1 MKSFRI
7 ASALVVTL
15 SLAHAAAAQTPA
27 PALGASSDA
36 KVTVISTGTGP
47 KRALRYKAVAGSKE
61 RLDMTMKMSV
71 EVAIPGEG
79 AQAMDA
85 PAVNMGMNID
95 ITSVSPNGDIGVALV
110 ITEASMEGAGIPPGV
125 LDPVKGLAAVMTMT
139 PRGLVKE
146 MKFDESK
153 IVDPMMKQ
161 VLSSSGLDR
170 LAAPMPEE
178 EVGVG
183 AKWVVEQAL
192 DANGI
197 QMTQKSTFEVVAMDP
212 TSTTLALALE
222 QSAAEQKITPP
233 GMPGNVS
240 ATIVEMKGTGTGQ
253 MALVDGVMALV
264 GEMQLKSNVTMD
276 ISAEGQQQRMTT
288 ATGMKMTI
296 ARGKR

>member
-1 MKSFRI
+1 MKTLRAAAVLI
-7 ASALVVTL
+7 LTVT
-15 SLAHAAAAQTPA
+15 LAHAAAAQTPA
-27 PALGASSDA
+27 AAIAPSSDA
-36 KVTVISTGTGP
+36 KITVITTGTGP

-71 EVAIPGEG
+71 EVEVPGAG
-79 AQAMDA
+79 SQTMDA
-85 PAVNMGMNID
+85 PAVSMGMNVD
-95 ITSVSPNGDIGVALV
+95 ITAVSPNGDIGVALV
-110 ITEASMEGAGIPPGV
+110 FTEASMEGTGIPAGV
-125 LDPVKGLAAVMTMT
+125 LDPLKGLSAAMTMT

-161 VLSSSGLDR
+161 VLSSSVLDR

-183 AKWVVEQAL
+183 AKWIVEQAL

-197 QMTQKSTFEVVAMDP
+197 QMTQKSTFEVVGMDA
-212 TSTTLALALE
+212 TSTTLTLALE
-222 QSAAEQKITPP
+222 QSAAEQKVTPP
-233 GMPGNVS
+233 GMPANII
-240 ATIVEMKGTGTGQ
+240 ATIVEMKGTGTGK

-264 GEMQLKSNVTMD
+264 GELQVNSKITMD
-276 ISAEGQQQRMTT
+276 ISAEGQQQRMAT

>member
-1 MKSFRI
+1 MK
-7 ASALVVTL
+7 TL
-15 SLAHAAAAQTPA
+15 RAAAVLILTLTLAHAAAAQTPA
-27 PALGASSDA
+27 PAAAPGSDA
-36 KVTVISTGTGP
+36 KITVITTGTGP

-71 EVAIPGEG
+71 EVALPGEG
-79 AQAMDA
+79 SQAMDT

-95 ITSVSPNGDIGVALV
+95 ITSVAPNGDIGLALV
-110 ITEASMEGAGIPPGV
+110 FTDVSMVGTGVPPGV
-125 LDPVKGLAAVMTMT
+125 LDPLKGLSAAMTMT

-197 QMTQKSTFEVVAMDP
+197 QMTQKSTFEVVAMDA
-212 TSTTLALALE
+212 TSVTMTLALE
-222 QSAAEQKITPP
+222 QSAAEQRVSPP
-233 GMPGNVS
+233 GMPAAVV
-240 ATIVEMKGTGTGQ
+240 ATIVDMKGAGTGQ
-253 MALVDGVMALV
+253 MMLIDGVMALI

-276 ISAEGQQQRMTT
+276 ISAEGQQQRMTST
-288 ATGMKMTI
+288 TGMKMTI